1 MMAAWARRWRAV
13 MLAGFCGLL
22 LAACATPNKI
32 VGEGG
37 SRAFDRTGR
46 FAVTVAYRD
55 GHQDAVQGG
64 FAWHDA
70 GDQLVLDLANPLGS
84 TLARVKVSPRMAV
97 MTRSNG
103 DTESAAD
110 ADGLVAKVLGSP
122 IPVAGLRDWLRGR
135 TGAAPVGELR
145 KNDAGQPIEF
155 TRAGWQVAL
164 SRSDSQGPRLL
175 RLSRGEADRDISVR
189 LVVDGD

>member
-1 MMAAWARRWRAV
+1 MAAWARRWRVGA
-13 MLAGFCGLL
+13 LACLCGLL

-37 SRAFDRTGR
+37 GRAFDRTGR

-55 GHQDAVQGG
+55 GRQDAVQGG

-84 TLARVKVSPRMAV
+84 TLARVKVSPGMAV

-122 IPVAGLRDWLRGR
+122 IPVAGLRDWLQGR

-145 KNDAGQPIEF
+145 KNDAGQPIAF
-155 TRAGWQVAL
+155 KQAGWQVAL
-164 SRSDSQGPRLL
+164 SRYDSLGPRLL

-189 LVVDGD
+189 LVVDGE